1 MPDNFDNEHI
11 DNMSMSIDE
20 INELFNE
27 VIEMPEMEHIAY
39 RSYNDCML
47 TAGIAGAH

>member
-20 INELFNE
+20 INELFND
-27 VIEMPEMEHIAY
+27 VIEMPYVENIAARVHLCGQDGVY
-39 RSYNDCML
+39 
-47 TAGIAGAH
+47 